1 MSVYEYFRISLAFTP
16 VLIVLSQYLSSFLLL
31 KQSADLF
38 FTVVSLY
45 VVFYAKSPVHRNT
58 SAASVTVSGDDRVPL
73 SPSFTHMRLLSII
86 SSKAR
91 K

>member
-58 SAASVTVSGDDRVPL
+58 SAASVTVSGDRVPL

>member
-1 MSVYEYFRISLAFTP
+1 MYEYFRISLAFTQ

-58 SAASVTVSGDDRVPL
+58 SAASVTVSGDD
-73 SPSFTHMRLLSII
+73 SASQSQFYTHETVINHLI
-86 SSKAR
+86 
-91 K
+91 

>member
-1 MSVYEYFRISLAFTP
+1 MYEYFRISLAFTQ
-16 VLIVLSQYLSSFLLL
+16 VLIVLSQYLSSFVIKAVCGLG
-31 KQSADLF
+31 F
-38 FTVVSLY
+38 FTVVSLC
-45 VVFYAKSPVHRNT
+45 VVFYAKSPVHRNM